1 LQSHITN
8 KLFTMDSKKKTCH
21 RSGKTIYP
29 ADKQVNFGGF
39 NFLATHFTC
48 KSTGTR
54 LNLKTATVID
64 GEVYLRGEVGS
75 ALGAASGKVMM
86 DTNKAPSGVSDVIT
100 ERVGQVPDAAMR
112 TTDRMFNVAGKAAER
127 GTKGEDQGSAYGTGA
142 VSVET
147 QVNSPDSNMRTND
160 RKFKIADVEGSNY
173 GIDGQVLDTQTN
185 IDRPPT
191 SVFNVNQQEKR
202 HNGVDKYTGVERG

>member
-1 LQSHITN
+1 
-8 KLFTMDSKKKTCH
+8 MDSKKKVCH

-29 ADKQVNFGGF
+29 ADKQINFGGF
-39 NFLATHFTC
+39 DFLATHFTC
-48 KSTGTR
+48 ASTGTR
-54 LNLKTATVID
+54 LNLKTATKID
-64 GEVYLRGEVGS
+64 GEVYLRGEVGA

-86 DTNKAPSGVSDVIT
+86 DTNKGCSGVADVNT
-100 ERVGQVPDAAMR
+100 ERVGAVPDSNMR
-112 TTDRMFNVAGKAAER
+112 TESRMFNIAGKAAER

-142 VSVET
+142 VVVDT
-147 QVNSPDSNMRTND
+147 QINSPDSNMRTND

-191 SVFNVNQQEKR
+191 SVFNVNMQEKR
-202 HNGVDKYTGVERG
+202 HNGVELHTGVDRG